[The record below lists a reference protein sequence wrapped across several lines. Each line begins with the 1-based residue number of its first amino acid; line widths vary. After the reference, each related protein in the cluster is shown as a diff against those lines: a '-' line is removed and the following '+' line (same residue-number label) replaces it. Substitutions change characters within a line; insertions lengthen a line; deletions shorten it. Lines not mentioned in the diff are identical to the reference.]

1 MSAPKILIVGAGPTG
16 LAAAIE
22 LARAGIIPT
31 IIDRKS
37 GPSGLSRAVGILPA
51 TMHSLH
57 PSGAAPKIAAAA
69 VRISG
74 MRIHKGAQQLLHLPL
89 PICDDPY
96 HQMFGL
102 PQNQTEAILRETFET
117 LGGHVNFGQSLT
129 SISQNDHTVTALIE
143 DASQTFDYVI
153 AADGIHS
160 RIRRGLSLDY
170 RGFDAPGEWSIA
182 DVEVS
187 SLRDHAAAR
196 VFLLPAGK
204 AALILPLSETRIRIV
219 SNLSDALGAIPIPL
233 DITKTYRTGTF
244 TVSVCQIE
252 RYRAGR
258 VFFAGDAA
266 HCHSPI
272 GGRGMNLG
280 IVDAVDLAG
289 RFASGDLDGY
299 HNSRHSEGKRI
310 MDFSE
315 NARATLTSKNK
326 LTRAAAFTAMRVAN
340 HLPLL
345 KRKAVENMLTL

>member
-1 MSAPKILIVGAGPTG
+1 MSAPNILIVGAGPTG

-74 MRIHKGAQQLLHLPL
+74 MRIHKGAQQLLHIPL
-89 PICDDPY
+89 PVSDDPY

-102 PQNQTEAILRETFET
+102 PQNQTEAILREVFET
-117 LGGHVNFGQSLT
+117 LGGQVNFGQSLT
-129 SISQNDHTVTALIE
+129 SISQNDHTVTALIDE
-143 DASQTFDYVI
+143 LPQTFDYVI

-160 RIRRGLSLDY
+160 QIRRSLNLDY
-170 RGFDAPGEWSIA
+170 RGFDAPGDWSIA
-182 DVEVS
+182 DVEVT
-187 SLRDHAAAR
+187 SLPDPAAAR
-196 VFLLPAGK
+196 VFLLPVGK
-204 AALILPLSETRIRIV
+204 AALILPLSETRIRVV
-219 SNLSDALGAIPIPL
+219 SNLPDALAAIPIPIN
-233 DITKTYRTGTF
+233 ITKTYRTGTF
-244 TVSVCQIE
+244 TVSVRQIE

-280 IVDAVDLAG
+280 IADAVELAG
-289 RFASGDLDGY
+289 RFASKNLDGY
-299 HNSRHSEGKRI
+299 HESRHADGKRI
-310 MDFSE
+310 MEFSE
-315 NARATLTSKNK
+315 NARATLTSKNN
-326 LTRAAAFTAMRVAN
+326 LTRAAAFTAIRVAN
-340 HLPLL
+340 HIPFL
-345 KRKAVENMLTL
+345 KRKAIENLLTL

>member
-1 MSAPKILIVGAGPTG
+1 
-16 LAAAIE
+16 
-22 LARAGIIPT
+22 
-31 IIDRKS
+31 
-37 GPSGLSRAVGILPA
+37 
-51 TMHSLH
+51 
-57 PSGAAPKIAAAA
+57 
-69 VRISG
+69 
-74 MRIHKGAQQLLHLPL
+74 
-89 PICDDPY
+89 
-96 HQMFGL
+96 
-102 PQNQTEAILRETFET
+102 
-117 LGGHVNFGQSLT
+117 
-129 SISQNDHTVTALIE
+129 
-143 DASQTFDYVI
+143 
-153 AADGIHS
+153 
-160 RIRRGLSLDY
+160 
-170 RGFDAPGEWSIA
+170 
-182 DVEVS
+182 
-187 SLRDHAAAR
+187 
-196 VFLLPAGK
+196 
-204 AALILPLSETRIRIV
+204 V

-244 TVSVCQIE
+244 TVSVRQIE